1 MAMAVRSGEETRQLQ
16 VVCLDEL
23 VPADDRLRRVEEL
36 VSWTA
41 VRATAAPF
49 YTDFGRPSVDPVVLV
64 KLLLGGA
71 LRGIGSLRELMRVA
85 ELDLSMRRF
94 IGYGLTEALPHY
106 STLSLAQCV
115 RFASS
120 GVFEQLFTQVLAQC
134 RQAGLLDGGRLVVD
148 ATHVEADA
156 ALKSLRAE
164 LTVID
169 GGSETHADD
178 QADESDGD
186 GGDGAGARPPLAL
199 AAPRSGPTPKRTATN
214 ATAVSRTDPDGKL
227 RHQPTAAAFGAS
239 RADRYRPQAPRH
251 RGRRGRAGDRV
262 RRRRAARASPPGAL
276 GRASGER
283 PRGAADQGYASRSV
297 YQQLERL
304 AVTAFIPPQ
313 AAHARTVPEAARARA
328 RCRTAAGIRAAADRQ
343 AHAEGAISE
352 LKLRHGLDRA
362 RRRGTHALQLQLLVA
377 ATAVNLK
384 RLLTRPSAAE
394 NLPAGD
400 QDNAAGRRPAAVA
413 RYLSLVG
420 RNLSLRAHA
429 LA

>member
-1 MAMAVRSGEETRQLQ
+1 MAMAVRSGEETWQLQ

-64 KLLLGGA
+64 KLLLVGA

-94 IGYGLTEALPHY
+94 IGYGLTEALPHH
-106 STLSLAQCV
+106 STLSHAQCV

-199 AAPRSGPTPKRTATN
+199 AAPRSGPTPKRTAN
-214 ATAVSRTDPDGKL
+214 QRHGGVAHRSRRQAAPQA
-227 RHQPTAAAFGAS
+227 RTAAAFGAS

-283 PRGAADQGYASRSV
+283 P
-297 YQQLERL
+297 
-304 AVTAFIPPQ
+304 
-313 AAHARTVPEAARARA
+313 VP
-328 RCRTAAGIRAAADRQ
+328 
-343 AHAEGAISE
+343 
-352 LKLRHGLDRA
+352 
-362 RRRGTHALQLQLLVA
+362 
-377 ATAVNLK
+377 
-384 RLLTRPSAAE
+384 
-394 NLPAGD
+394 
-400 QDNAAGRRPAAVA
+400 
-413 RYLSLVG
+413 
-420 RNLSLRAHA
+420 
-429 LA
+429 